1 MQLRHFT
8 QTHCPELADFL
19 DHCCEAPLRFEG
31 DHPLMHSSDNHIHLW
46 ALEYWAD
53 HHGWIDTGY
62 RVRFA
67 EAIFA
72 RWRARLK
79 GMRPYQGRGYRLY
92 LYADLAPT
100 VSVVAET
107 DVGCPYGLAEA
118 FAPDLASVM
127 RRYAGQSWAA
137 HFGDE
142 GAAPTPQAVLKAVE
156 RHHGSISKPTAQ
168 ALGMQVGHLRR
179 FIEWFELADEVNVL
193 RKRHKRRP
201 VQFREEHAAPLEIWE
216 ERLPAGY

>member
-1 MQLRHFT
+1 MSFT
-8 QTHCPELADFL
+8 HARCPKLARFL
-19 DHCCEAPLRFEG
+19 TACCETPLRFEG
-31 DHPLMHSSDNHIHLW
+31 DHPLMHSADNHIHLW

-53 HHGWIDTGY
+53 HHAWIDTAY

-67 EAIFA
+67 EAIFN

-79 GMRPYQGRGYRLY
+79 GMRPYQERGYRLY

-107 DVGCPYGLAEA
+107 DAGCPYGLAEE
-118 FAPDLASVM
+118 FAPDMALVM
-127 RRYAGQSWAA
+127 GRYEGQSWAA
-137 HFGDE
+137 HFSDADSG
-142 GAAPTPQAVLKAVE
+142 PTPEAVLKAVE
-156 RHHGSISKPTAQ
+156 RQHGSISKPTAQ

-179 FIEWFELADEVNVL
+179 FIEWFELGDEVNAL
-193 RKRHKRRP
+193 RKRFKRRP
-201 VQFREEHAAPLEIWE
+201 AQFRDYVAAPLVIWE